1 MSQSSGKP
9 RVIKDFE
16 KLDEEIQQQIK
27 LSYPS
32 GFADHLIRFTNKD
45 GLYVS
50 ALPFETDE
58 KYYLVRMTVERA
70 EEIIEDDDDFDE
82 EGNLKAEVKEV
93 YSDKFSDLDYINND
107 SEEEDEEEDQ
117 YSKDRPTDEEEDEDY
132 D

>member
-1 MSQSSGKP
+1 MPPVNKP

-45 GLYVS
+45 GQYVS

-70 EEIIEDDDDFDE
+70 EEIIEDDDDFDDD
-82 EGNLKAEVKEV
+82 GNLKAEVKEE
-93 YSDKFSDLDYINND
+93 YNDKFADLDYINTD
-107 SEEEDEEEDQ
+107 SEEEEEEDT
-117 YSKDRPTDEEEDEDY
+117 YSRDKPMQDEDDDEDY